1 MNRHDAH
8 LIAEELYKV
17 MEENKPLGD
26 EPLLTSAEAAEYLH
40 MSLSHFSHISI
51 RFSRVKSGKRW
62 LYPKKQL
69 QNNLIHGEL

>member
-8 LIAEELYKV
+8 LIAEELYKLY
-17 MEENKPLGD
+17 NADKPLGD

-69 QNNLIHGEL
+69 QNTLIQGAL